1 FSFVWS
7 ALFLLLNAVH
17 LYETLFVE
25 KFDLSQAALLS
36 FVLVVNVL
44 LSLAIWKGVKT
55 GRKKKEGNG

>member
-1 FSFVWS
+1 VWS